1 MTSPRTLA
9 VALPTLALLLGA
21 CSPTI
26 TTHGHRFDA
35 DQTGAIKP
43 GITSKQEVAQLMG
56 SPSTLATFDDDRWYY
71 VSQRTERKSF
81 YQAEI
86 TDQQVLAITFGPD
99 NMVKNVERTD
109 LAQAEDIS
117 PVSDVTADRR
127 QRVDVGSAAFGQYR
141 ALQFRWPDQ
150 GQHAAVLESAY
161 WPARRPV
168 LSHRG

>member
-1 MTSPRTLA
+1 MTSPRSIA
-9 VALPTLALLLGA
+9 SAFPALVLLLGA

-35 DQTGAIKP
+35 DQAGAIKP

-56 SPSTLATFDDDRWYY
+56 SPSTLATFEDDRWYY

-99 NMVKNVERTD
+99 DMVSNVERTD
-109 LAQAEDIS
+109 LAQAENIT
-117 PVSDVTADRR
+117 PVSDVTPTAGNELTIAQQLLGNVGRFNSDGPTKASTPPFWN
-127 QRVDVGSAAFGQYR
+127 QRTGQ
-141 ALQFRWPDQ
+141 
-150 GQHAAVLESAY
+150 
-161 WPARRPV
+161 
-168 LSHRG
+168 RGGRF